1 MNDHPESFPPTG
13 DEPEPVPFED
23 IVKGLEGL
31 GADVEREAREA
42 GAGAP
47 GAGSGPGPASGGDRP
62 GSAQGPGAGAQ
73 GPSSGENPLAGLLG
87 ALGLGGQG
95 GGSGQGLG
103 EQLAG
108 LAAGLGQQMPGFD
121 PQMFMMMMG
130 RIQSLI
136 NSGEGPVNWP
146 LARDVARTVTASQP
160 DPSPTSGDLVPL
172 EDAVRLAEHWLDGVT
187 TLPAG
192 TTGALAW
199 SRAEWIEKTLP
210 VWKQLVEPVA
220 DRMTGAMA
228 GLLPGP
234 EELGES
240 GAGAAAAP
248 LAGIVRQ
255 MGGSLFGHQIGTA
268 LAQLATEVLGSSDIG
283 LPLGPDGK
291 AVLLPT
297 NVDAFGAGLEL
308 PMTDVR
314 LYLALREAA
323 YHRLFAHVPWLKSHV
338 LGAVE
343 AYARGITV
351 DQDRIEELMRN
362 AQTPEGLADLQ
373 GVFEEGIVF
382 TAPDTPQQRAALAR
396 LETILALTE
405 GWVDAVVN
413 AAAAPN
419 LPSAG
424 ALRETVR
431 RRRASGGPAEQTFSA
446 LVGLEMRPRRLRD
459 AARLWASL
467 ADARGLEGRDALW
480 AHPDLLPTADDLEN
494 PEAFLRGNTDIDMA
508 DFEDAV
514 AGERPAEGTQ
524 PADGEEPTDGEEREN
539 PAG

>member
-1 MNDHPESFPPTG
+1 VNDHPESFPPAG

-23 IVKGLEGL
+23 IVAGLEDL
-31 GADVEREAREA
+31 GADVEREERAAREKA
-42 GAGAP
+42 EREQKQAAP
-47 GAGSGPGPASGGDRP
+47 ED
-62 GSAQGPGAGAQ
+62 
-73 GPSSGENPLAGLLG
+73 SSDNPLAGLLG
-87 ALGLGGQG
+87 ILGLVGQG
-95 GGSGQGLG
+95 GAGGMGDS
-103 EQLAG
+103 LASF
-108 LAAGLGQQMPGFD
+108 AAGLGQQMPGLD

-136 NSGEGPVNWP
+136 NSGEGPVNWA
-146 LARDVARTVTASQP
+146 LAQDVARTTTASQP
-160 DPSPTSGDLVPL
+160 DPSPTSGDRAPL
-172 EDAVRLAEHWLDGVT
+172 EDAVRLAEHWLDEVT
-187 TLPAG
+187 ALPAG

-199 SRAEWIEKTLP
+199 SRAEWIEQTLP

-220 DRMTGAMA
+220 DRMTGAMV
-228 GLLPGP
+228 GLLP
-234 EELGES
+234 EA
-240 GAGAAAAP
+240 AGGGSPITA
-248 LAGIVRQ
+248 IVRQ
-255 MGGSLFGHQIGTA
+255 MGGSLFGHQVGTA

-297 NVDAFGAGLEL
+297 NVEAFSKGLEVPL
-308 PMTDVR
+308 ADVR

-323 YHRLFAHVPWLKSHV
+323 YHRLFAHVPWLKAHV
-338 LGAVE
+338 LGGVE

-351 DQDRIEELMRN
+351 DESRIEELMRN
-362 AQTPEGLADLQ
+362 AQTPEGLSGLQ
-373 GVFEEGIVF
+373 SVFEEGIVF

-419 LPSAG
+419 LPSAS
-424 ALRETVR
+424 ALRETLR

-467 ADARGLEGRDALW
+467 GDARGIDGRDDLW
-480 AHPDLLPTADDLEN
+480 AHPDLLPTAEDLDDPDGFVHRDEIDLEALGEVFKPRDEPK
-494 PEAFLRGNTDIDMA
+494 PEQDGD
-508 DFEDAV
+508 E
-514 AGERPAEGTQ
+514 EGGG
-524 PADGEEPTDGEEREN
+524 A
-539 PAG
+539 

>member
-1 MNDHPESFPPTG
+1 VNDHPESFPPAG

-23 IVKGLEGL
+23 IVAGLEGL
-31 GADVEREAREA
+31 GADVEQEARAADEKA
-42 GAGAP
+42 ARERAQQ
-47 GAGSGPGPASGGDRP
+47 AGSGPESGSGS
-62 GSAQGPGAGAQ
+62 GSAE
-73 GPSSGENPLAGLLG
+73 SPLAGLLG
-87 ALGLGGQG
+87 ALGLGGGQG
-95 GGSGQGLG
+95 GELG
-103 EQLAG
+103 ESLAG
-108 LAAGLGQQMPGFD
+108 FAAGLGQQMPGLD

-136 NSGEGPVNWP
+136 NSGDGPVNWA
-146 LARDVARTVTASQP
+146 LARDVARTVTAQQP
-160 DPSPTSGDLVPL
+160 DPSATSGDLQPL
-172 EDAVRLAEHWLDGVT
+172 EDAVRLAEHWLDEVT
-187 TLPAG
+187 ALPAG

-199 SRAEWIEKTLP
+199 SRAEWIEQTLP

-220 DRMTGAMA
+220 ERMTGAMV
-228 GLLPGP
+228 GLLP
-234 EELGES
+234 EAA
-240 GAGAAAAP
+240 GAGTP
-248 LAGIVRQ
+248 ITGIVRQ
-255 MGGSLFGHQIGTA
+255 MGGSLFGHQVGTA

-297 NVDAFGAGLEL
+297 NVAAFSAGLEL
-308 PMTDVR
+308 PAADVR
-314 LYLALREAA
+314 LYLAMREAA

-351 DQDRIEELMRN
+351 DEGRIEELMRN
-362 AQTPEGLADLQ
+362 AQTPEGLSGLQ
-373 GVFEEGIVF
+373 SVFEDGITF

-419 LPSAG
+419 LPSAS
-424 ALRETVR
+424 ALRETLQ

-467 ADARGLEGRDALW
+467 GDARGIDGRDDLW
-480 AHPDLLPTADDLEN
+480 AHPDLLPTAEDLDDPDGFVHRDE
-494 PEAFLRGNTDIDMA
+494 IDLSA
-508 DFEDAV
+508 LGDVF
-514 AGERPAEGTQ
+514 GTQ
-524 PADGEEPTDGEEREN
+524 EDGKGGKPDGSAGSADETGDTGDTGGEGDRGE
-539 PAG
+539 GK

>member
-1 MNDHPESFPPTG
+1 VNDHPESVPPAG

-23 IVKGLEGL
+23 IVAGLEDL
-31 GADVEREAREA
+31 GADVEREARAADEQASRERAEQARSGPEA
-42 GAGAP
+42 GESP
-47 GAGSGPGPASGGDRP
+47 GE
-62 GSAQGPGAGAQ
+62 SAD
-73 GPSSGENPLAGLLG
+73 NPLAGLLG
-87 ALGLGGQG
+87 MLGMAGGAG
-95 GGSGQGLG
+95 GGGMG
-103 EQLAG
+103 ESLASF
-108 LAAGLGQQMPGFD
+108 AAGLGQQMPGLD

-136 NSGEGPVNWP
+136 NSGDGPVNWT

-160 DPSPTSGDLVPL
+160 DPSVTSGDLAPL
-172 EDAVRLAEHWLDGVT
+172 EDAVRLAEHWLDEVT
-187 TLPAG
+187 ALPAG

-199 SRAEWIEKTLP
+199 SRAEWIEQTLP

-220 DRMTGAMA
+220 ERMTGAMV
-228 GLLPGP
+228 GLLP
-234 EELGES
+234 EAA
-240 GAGAAAAP
+240 GAGTP
-248 LAGIVRQ
+248 ITGIVRQ
-255 MGGSLFGHQIGTA
+255 MGGSLFGHQVGTA

-297 NVDAFGAGLEL
+297 NVAAFSAGLEL
-308 PMTDVR
+308 PAADVR

-323 YHRLFAHVPWLKSHV
+323 YHRLFAHVPWLKAHV

-351 DQDRIEELMRN
+351 DESRIEELMRN
-362 AQTPEGLADLQ
+362 AQTPEGLSGLQ
-373 GVFEEGIVF
+373 SVFEEGITF

-396 LETILALTE
+396 LETMLALTE

-413 AAAAPN
+413 AAATPN
-419 LPSAG
+419 LPSAA
-424 ALRETVR
+424 ALRETMR

-467 ADARGLEGRDALW
+467 GDARGIDGRDDLW
-480 AHPDLLPTADDLEN
+480 AHPDLLPTAEDLDDPDGFVHRDEIDLDALGDVFGR
-494 PEAFLRGNTDIDMA
+494 PEKKDEKDQKDEKG
-508 DFEDAV
+508 EDGGKDV
-514 AGERPAEGTQ
+514 GGGGGE
-524 PADGEEPTDGEEREN
+524 
-539 PAG
+539 

>member
-1 MNDHPESFPPTG
+1 VWTIVSRFDVSDHPENIPPADDG
-13 DEPEPVPFED
+13 EPEPVPFED
-23 IVKGLEGL
+23 VVKGLEGL
-31 GADVEREAREA
+31 GADVEREERESERERERQAQAEREAREA
-42 GAGAP
+42 REAQEP
-47 GAGSGPGPASGGDRP
+47 GQGGDAL
-62 GSAQGPGAGAQ
+62 S
-73 GPSSGENPLAGLLG
+73 GLLG
-87 ALGLGGQG
+87 ALGLGGAG
-95 GGSGQGLG
+95 GGESGGPDIG
-103 EQLAG
+103 EALRG
-108 LAAGLGQQMPGFD
+108 LASGFGQMPGFD
-121 PQMFMMMMG
+121 PQMFMMMMN

-146 LARDVARTVTASQP
+146 LARDVARTVSAAQP
-160 DPSPTSGDLVPL
+160 DPTPTGGDIAPI

-187 TLPAG
+187 ELPAG

-199 SRAEWIEKTLP
+199 SRADWIEQTLP

-220 DRMTGAMA
+220 ERMTGAMSE
-228 GLLPGP
+228 LLPQ
-234 EELGES
+234 E
-240 GAGAAAAP
+240 AAATP
-248 LAGIVRQ
+248 VGGIIKQ
-255 MGGSLFGHQIGTA
+255 MGGSLFGQQVGTA

-297 NVDAFGAGLEL
+297 NVAAFGAGLEL
-308 PMTDVR
+308 PGNDVR
-314 LYLALREAA
+314 LYLALRETA

-351 DQDRIEELMRN
+351 DQSRIEEMMRN
-362 AQTPEGLADLQ
+362 AQSPEGLAGLQ
-373 GVFEEGIVF
+373 GMLEEGLVF

-419 LPSAG
+419 LPSAS
-424 ALRETVR
+424 ALRETLR

-459 AARLWASL
+459 AARMWASL
-467 ADARGLEGRDALW
+467 EDARGTSGRDALW
-480 AHPDLLPTADDLEN
+480 AHPDLLPTAQDLDDPDGFVHRDDDLNLDDLTSGEQK
-494 PEAFLRGNTDIDMA
+494 RGDGDAA
-508 DFEDAV
+508 DDARDEGDDGKGEDEDE
-514 AGERPAEGTQ
+514 GES
-524 PADGEEPTDGEEREN
+524 
-539 PAG
+539 